1 MSRLNVTVRMQGGPR
16 DGNTLDLDAVVLG
29 ARSLYLSAP
38 NAPGTY
44 WRAAGLTPLVL
55 EFLPAPGGQFT
66 EAPVELLP
74 LTRYPTT
81 EVLACQ

>member
-1 MSRLNVTVRMQGGPR
+1 VTRLNVTVRMVGGPR
-16 DGNTLDLDAVVLG
+16 DGNTLDLDAHVLG

-55 EFLPAPGGQFT
+55 EFLPAPGGEFT
-66 EAPVELLP
+66 EAPVELQP
-74 LTRYPTT
+74 SGKYPAT

>member
-1 MSRLNVTVRMQGGPR
+1 MQGGPR
-16 DGNTLDLDAVVLG
+16 DGNTLDLDAYVI
-29 ARSLYLSAP
+29 AHRALYLSAP

-44 WRAAGLTPLVL
+44 WRPAGLTPLVL

-74 LTRYPTT
+74 VTRHPAV
-81 EVLACQ
+81 EVFACQ